1 MGVSGSGKSSIGK
14 LLESKIRYTRKEFRY
29 KFYDGDDFHPPA
41 NITKMSLGLPLN
53 DFDRSGWLIEL
64 NRLLVKGKGVIL
76 ACSAL
81 KKKYRESL
89 NKNCNNI
96 YVYLK
101 GDYDTIHTRIIKR
114 TIKDSH
120 FFNPS
125 MLQSQFDTLE
135 EPTDK
140 ELGENQLIVVS
151 IDNDPIWIVE
161 FILCKIKKY
170 I

>member
-1 MGVSGSGKSSIGK
+1 
-14 LLESKIRYTRKEFRY
+14 
-29 KFYDGDDFHPPA
+29 
-41 NITKMSLGLPLN
+41 MSLGLPLN
-53 DFDRSGWLIEL
+53 DFDRSGWLNEL
-64 NRLLVKGKGVIL
+64 NKLLAKEKRVIL

-81 KKKYRESL
+81 KRKYRETL
-89 NKNCNNI
+89 NKDCNNI

-101 GDYDTIHTRIIKR
+101 GNYDTIHARMIKR
-114 TIKDSH
+114 SIKNNH

-151 IDNDPIWIVE
+151 IDNDPVWIVE